1 MVGDTP
7 NKRNDIMEIK
17 IEINNIRGKIINP
30 LNIDQLSVLQGLC
43 SFKVEGSEYKA
54 KAFKNRRKGGFEWDG
69 YRKLFNTRYQTFP
82 IGLLD
87 IVRNTFINAG
97 ISVSLVDKRKKNN
110 ETIDYVM
117 DNYQVRDYQTNAVLM
132 SVSHGNGIVKAAT
145 GAGKTTIAARTIHAL
160 KKRSI
165 FIVHTRDLLYQTIE
179 SFNRMFPNEIIGQIG
194 DGKIDYQNIT
204 VATMQTLAILN
215 NIEVGKNKFDEDADN
230 FNETKMQYKDK
241 YNPDIWHKYKNTV
254 DCVMFDEVQR
264 ICSQT
269 AYCVRFLFEHANYA
283 FGYSASP
290 WRDDGSDLMI
300 EAAFGKRIV
309 DITASELIQQ
319 GYLVKPN
326 IIIKDAPSVWNG
338 KTYEQI
344 YKTAITENTLRN
356 IQVVHDAIEQYN
368 LGRNTLILVTQIKH
382 GETLVKMINCMGIP
396 AVFIS
401 GKSGMKKRSQTI
413 QDMRD
418 GKIQLVIA
426 STIADVGL
434 DVPRLQSIVEA
445 GAGKSSVTALQ
456 RLGRI
461 MRPFDGKNECYF
473 ITYHDNAPYLSSQID
488 RKIDIWSTEKEF
500 IINKQYTI

>member
-1 MVGDTP
+1 
-7 NKRNDIMEIK
+7 MEIK
-17 IEINNIRGKIINP
+17 IEINNTRGRILNP
-30 LNIDQLSVLQGLC
+30 LNIDQLSVLQGIC

-54 KAFKNRRKGGFEWDG
+54 NAFKHRKRGGFEWDG

-87 IVRNTFINAG
+87 VIRGAFTNAG
-97 ISVSLVDKRKKNN
+97 IPVEVVDKRKKNN
-110 ETIDYVM
+110 ESIPYEIS
-117 DNYQVRDYQTNAVLM
+117 NYDARTYQTQAVLS
-132 SVSHGNGIVKAAT
+132 SVMCGNGIIKAAT
-145 GAGKTTIAARTIHAL
+145 GSGKTTIAARTISAL
-160 KKRSI
+160 RKRSI

-179 SFNRMFPNEIIGQIG
+179 SFGRMFPNETIGQIG
-194 DGKIDYQNIT
+194 DGIINYQNIT

-215 NIEVGKNKFDEDADN
+215 DIEVEKNKYDEDADD
-230 FNETKMQYKDK
+230 FKETKSQYKDR

-269 AYCVRFLFEHANYA
+269 AYKVRFLFERANYA

-309 DITASELIQQ
+309 DITASELINQ
-319 GYLVKPN
+319 GYLVKPY
-326 IIIKDAPSVWNG
+326 ITIKNAPAVWEG
-338 KTYEQI
+338 KTYEQV
-344 YKTAITENTLRN
+344 YKTAIVDNMFRN
-356 IQVVHDAIEQYN
+356 IQVVNDAMEQYN
-368 LGRNTLILVTQIKH
+368 LGRNTLVLVTQIKH
-382 GETLVKMINCMGIP
+382 GEILEKMLREMGAP
-396 AVFIS
+396 AIFIS

-413 QDMRD
+413 KDMRE
-418 GKIQLVIA
+418 GRAPIVIA

-473 ITYHDNAPYLSSQID
+473 ITYKDNAPYLSTQID
-488 RKIDIWSTEKEF
+488 KKIEIWSTEKEF
-500 IINKQYTI
+500 VIDRQYTT